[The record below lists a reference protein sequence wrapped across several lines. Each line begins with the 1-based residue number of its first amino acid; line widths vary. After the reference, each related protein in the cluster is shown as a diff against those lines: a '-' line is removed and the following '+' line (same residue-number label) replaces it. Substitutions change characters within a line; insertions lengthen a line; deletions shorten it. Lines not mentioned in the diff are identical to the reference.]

1 MEKII
6 DAKNK
11 KIGRVASAA
20 AKALLGKD
28 QPDFQN
34 HVVADVTVVINNASK
49 ADVSDK
55 KKTTTEYERYSGHP
69 GGIKFEK
76 MTTVI
81 AKKGYGEL
89 FKQAVYGM
97 LPPNRLR
104 KERMKNLTVNE

>member
-28 QPDFQN
+28 QPSFQN
-34 HVVADVTVVINNASK
+34 HLVADIKVIINNAS
-49 ADVSDK
+49 AASVTDK
-55 KKTTTEYERYSGHP
+55 KKDETTFERYSGHP
-69 GGIKFEK
+69 GGLKMEK

-81 AKKGYGEL
+81 AKKGYSEL

>member
-11 KIGRVASAA
+11 KIGRVASAV
-20 AKALLGKD
+20 AKILLGKD

-34 HVVADVTVVINNASK
+34 HVVADVKVIINNASLS
-49 ADVSDK
+49 DVSDK
-55 KKTTTEYERYSGHP
+55 KKGTTTYERYSGYP
-69 GGIKFEK
+69 GGIKMES
-76 MTTVI
+76 MSRVI
-81 AKKGYGEL
+81 EKKGFAEVY
-89 FKQAVYGM
+89 KQAVYGM